1 MGIWWWIRIRIKGEL
16 IRRISRGIRV
26 EVATTNRAGF
36 VRFKPEIN
44 ALLMEDMATVS
55 EETEEAM
62 IVKFEETNCTF

>member
-1 MGIWWWIRIRIKGEL
+1 MGIWWWIRIRIKGGL